1 MGKLT
6 LPVPAPRPS
15 LPPIT
20 TLIAPREPEPR
31 APLSPQAPTDTLLL
45 RQLRLFVAEVLRV
58 VGSFEREHFLGEDSP
73 DAARQA
79 AEDACDTLARE
90 IDVQTMEISRIGAPA
105 DRAAVDELRY
115 LKAAIADEL
124 LLARS
129 WPGRSRYTEH
139 LIETRLFG
147 SSIAGDEVFR
157 RIDALLADASGQPS
171 QMAPLYLFAIST
183 GFEGRYR
190 GPQSDEALQA
200 LRDAL
205 YRKIYRREP
214 ELMPGLAGQPRT
226 ADRVLSDQAYQYPLS
241 NIAPVR
247 FFRFSRG
254 TLAFIGTMLLLIALS
269 QVAWRWT
276 SAPVRKAL
284 EPSAPAKMKL
294 PQSDPGEAD
303 RG

>member
-6 LPVPAPRPS
+6 LPSRPP

-20 TLIAPREPEPR
+20 TLIEPRAPEPR
-31 APLSPQAPTDTLLL
+31 APQPMQAATDTLLL
-45 RQLRLFVAEVLRV
+45 RQFRLFVAEVMRV
-58 VGSFEREHFLGEDSP
+58 LGTFEREHFLGEDSP
-73 DAARQA
+73 EAARQA

-90 IDVQTMEISRIGAPA
+90 IEVQTMEISRIGSPA

-124 LLARS
+124 LLSRS
-129 WPGRSRYTEH
+129 WPGRSRFTEH
-139 LIETRLFG
+139 LVETRLFG
-147 SSIAGDEVFR
+147 SSVAGDEIFR
-157 RIDALLADASGQPS
+157 RIDQLLEDGSGQPS

-190 GPQSDEALQA
+190 GAQADDGLQA

-205 YRKIYRREP
+205 FRTIYRREP
-214 ELMPGLAGQPRT
+214 ALAPGLAGQPQN
-226 ADRVLSDQAYQYPLS
+226 AERVLSDQAYHYPLS

-254 TLAFIGTMLLLIALS
+254 TLAFVGTMALLLALS
-269 QVAWRWT
+269 QLAWRWS
-276 SAPVRKAL
+276 SAPVRRAL
-284 EPSAPAKMKL
+284 EPGAPVQMKQDA
-294 PQSDPGEAD
+294 PSEAE